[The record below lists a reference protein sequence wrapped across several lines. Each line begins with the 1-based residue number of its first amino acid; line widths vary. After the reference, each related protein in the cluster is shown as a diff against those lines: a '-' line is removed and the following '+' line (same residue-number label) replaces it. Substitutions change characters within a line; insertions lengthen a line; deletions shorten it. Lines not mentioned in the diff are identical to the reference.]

1 MEWFDIKVLLNQAN
15 LGSVLDPSVIES
27 LIPK

>member
-1 MEWFDIKVLLNQAN
+1 LNQAN